1 MDDNVIT
8 AVVIDDHE
16 VIPVGIRVWCDE
28 AKPPIRIVDHA
39 TKISAAWTGPGAQA
53 HVVILDLGLQHGRQA
68 FNELRRLN
76 ESRRHVVVFTQDA
89 SSKTAIK
96 CIDLGA
102 LAYVTKNEG
111 PQHLVAAIRAAAQG
125 LSYTP
130 PSLSGAIAADDDPNR
145 PQLPPR
151 EIDALR
157 AWCGSRS
164 KSMAA
169 RSLGISVSTLETYIE
184 RARVR
189 YASAGRPAPTKAAL
203 MARAIEDGLMG
214 IEDLSANTSELDTKR
229 IGAPDKP
236 A

>member
-1 MDDNVIT
+1 MDNDVIT
-8 AVVIDDHE
+8 VVIIDDHE
-16 VIPVGIRVWCDE
+16 VVPVGIRVWCAE
-28 AKPPIRIVDHA
+28 AEPPIHIIDHA

-53 HVVILDLGLQHGRQA
+53 DVVIMDLGLQHGRQA
-68 FNELRRLN
+68 FNELRRLS
-76 ESRRHVVVFTQDA
+76 ESSRHVVVYTQDA

-111 PQHLVAAIRAAAQG
+111 PRHLVAAIRAAAQG

-130 PSLSGAIAADDDPNR
+130 PSLGGAIAADDDPNR
-145 PQLPPR
+145 PQLPPQ
-151 EIDALR
+151 EIAALR

-169 RSLGISVSTLETYIE
+169 RSLGISEKTLGTYIE

-203 MARAIEDGLMG
+203 MARAVEDGL
-214 IEDLSANTSELDTKR
+214 ISLDDL
-229 IGAPDKP
+229 
-236 A
+236 